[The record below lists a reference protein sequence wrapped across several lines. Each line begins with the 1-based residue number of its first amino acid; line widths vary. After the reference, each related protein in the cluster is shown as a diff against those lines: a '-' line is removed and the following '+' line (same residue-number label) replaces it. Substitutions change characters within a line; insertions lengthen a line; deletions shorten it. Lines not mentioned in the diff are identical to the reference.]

1 MFKNCKLQH
10 YLKMNKEL
18 AKQVDEVLETMRP
31 FLNADGGNVELVDIQ
46 EDKVVTLRLLGACS
60 SCEMSHMTMKA
71 GIEEGIKKAIP
82 QIESV
87 IAIN

>member
-1 MFKNCKLQH
+1 
-10 YLKMNKEL
+10 MNQDL
-18 AKQVDEVLETMRP
+18 AKKVDDVLETMRP
-31 FLNADGGNVELVDIQ
+31 FLHADGGNVELVDI
-46 EDKVVTLRLLGACS
+46 ENDKIVTLRLLGACS

-87 IAIN
+87 VAIN

>member
-1 MFKNCKLQH
+1 
-10 YLKMNKEL
+10 MNKEL

-31 FLNADGGNVELVDIQ
+31 FLNADGGNVELVDIKD
-46 EDKVVTLRLLGACS
+46 DKVVTLRLLGACS

-87 IAIN
+87 VAIN